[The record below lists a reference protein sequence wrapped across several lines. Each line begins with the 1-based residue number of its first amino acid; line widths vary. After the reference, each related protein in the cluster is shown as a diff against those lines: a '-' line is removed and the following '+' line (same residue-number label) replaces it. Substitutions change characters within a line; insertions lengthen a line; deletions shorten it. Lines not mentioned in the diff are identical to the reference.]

1 MCSPRSERRDTIN
14 IHDRLRAVA
23 VERSLRPSTI
33 VGYRHALARLNV
45 TDDSITQA
53 EVEARLWEIDS
64 PNSRRQAAIAVRAVL
79 GMPIQIPKPISK
91 RYDLPDEDTIRMALM
106 MSRYETRGLLMAYAG
121 LRVAEACAV
130 TYKSRRGD
138 ALVVDRQVLELH
150 TSAARTGGEI
160 EKVFRLGPTKSR
172 EDDVVIPAFLIPR
185 IDALTTVDRPSSVRA
200 SIRRAGKQMGIALNP
215 HLLRHWYATE
225 SLNRGVSMKTVSR
238 QLRHG
243 DIATTM
249 RTYAQGN
256 AQEVHDAWG

>member
-1 MCSPRSERRDTIN
+1 MN
-14 IHDRLRAVA
+14 IHDRLRSVA
-23 VERSLRPSTI
+23 EARSLRQSTI

-45 TDDSITQA
+45 TDDSISLA

-79 GMPIQIPKPISK
+79 GLPIQIPKAISK
-91 RYDLPDEDTIRMALM
+91 RYELPDEDTIRMALM
-106 MSRYETRGLLMAYAG
+106 LSRYETRGLLMAFAG

-130 TYKSRRGD
+130 TSKSRLGD
-138 ALVVDRQVLELH
+138 RLVIDRQVIELH

-160 EKVFRLGPTKSR
+160 EKIMRLGPTKSR
-172 EDDVVIPAFLIPR
+172 EDDVVIPAWLAPR
-185 IDALTTVDRPSSVRA
+185 VDGLTGIDRPSSVRA
-200 SIRRAGKQMGIALNP
+200 SIRRCGRRLGIQLNP
-215 HLLRHWYATE
+215 HSLRHWYATE

-256 AQEVHDAWG
+256 SNEVHDAWG

>member
-1 MCSPRSERRDTIN
+1 MN
-14 IHDRLRAVA
+14 IQDRLRAVA
-23 VERSLRPSTI
+23 AERSLRQSTL
-33 VGYRHALARLNV
+33 VGYRHALARLNI
-45 TDDSITQA
+45 TDDSVSME

-64 PNSRRQAAIAVRAVL
+64 PNSRRQAVIAVRAVL
-79 GMPIQIPKPISK
+79 GMPIQIPKAISK

-106 MSRYETRGLLMAYAG
+106 LSRYETHGLLMAYAG

-130 TYKSRRGD
+130 TRKSRRGD
-138 ALVVDRQVLELH
+138 TLVIDRQVIELH
-150 TSAARTGGEI
+150 TSAKRAGGEI

-172 EDDVVIPAFLIPR
+172 EDDVVIPQWLIPR
-185 IDALTTVDRPSSVRA
+185 VDALTEVVRPTSVRA
-200 SIRRAGKQMGIALNP
+200 SIRRCGKQLGIQLNP

-243 DIATTM
+243 DVATTM

-256 AQEVHDAWG
+256 AKEVHDAWG

>member
-1 MCSPRSERRDTIN
+1 MDIQ
-14 IHDRLRAVA
+14 DRLRAVA
-23 VERSLRPSTI
+23 VDRSLRQSTI
-33 VGYRHALARLNV
+33 VGYRHALARLNI
-45 TDDSITQA
+45 TDDSISLA

-79 GMPIQIPKPISK
+79 GLPIQIPKAIAK

-106 MSRYETRGLLMAYAG
+106 LSRYETRGLLMAFAG

-130 TYKSRRGD
+130 THKSRRGD
-138 ALVVDRQVLELH
+138 TLVVDRQVIELH
-150 TSAARTGGEI
+150 ISAARTGAEI

-172 EDDVVIPAFLIPR
+172 EDDVVIPQWLIPYV
-185 IDALTTVDRPSSVRA
+185 DALTGIDRPSSVRA
-200 SIRRAGKQMGIALNP
+200 SIRRCGKRMGIALNP
-215 HLLRHWYATE
+215 HMLRHWYATE

-256 AQEVHDAWG
+256 AHEVHDAWG